1 MRIVLNKIKEMTTL
15 LQRET
20 LLIIDKS
27 KKRYLIL
34 LGIVALIVIANLNK
48 INVYADDIRQVY
60 LGDFF
65 FFLFKG
71 EKSSSVISEIEFP
84 IFWFLVNIFIII
96 IIGDNI
102 RSDFKNNGAYL
113 LTRASRKMVF
123 ISKMISIFLNIIFYY
138 GIIFAM
144 SIIIGSLSF
153 EYSKYFSYDI
163 IQLETVKMILAII
176 LLYITTSIAIISL
189 YSFLNLLMSE
199 KFSVLI
205 ISMFLILSVYIDNI
219 IMFGNNSMII
229 RQLHLINE
237 GGNGIFNLIGF
248 NIVFAIINCISGVIL
263 INNKDI
269 L

>member
-1 MRIVLNKIKEMTTL
+1 
-15 LQRET
+15 
-20 LLIIDKS
+20 
-27 KKRYLIL
+27 
-34 LGIVALIVIANLNK
+34 
-48 INVYADDIRQVY
+48 
-60 LGDFF
+60 
-65 FFLFKG
+65 
-71 EKSSSVISEIEFP
+71 
-84 IFWFLVNIFIII
+84 
-96 IIGDNI
+96 
-102 RSDFKNNGAYL
+102 
-113 LTRASRKMVF
+113 MVF